1 MAEDQRRRSASFM
14 VGVGLERLRSWVWL
28 WKPLVVR
35 ASLAVGLVLLACSA
49 GIARAQQSPVES
61 VEGPLPET
69 GPKALTNDTIIK
81 LVKAGLS
88 DDLIL
93 QTIAAQ
99 PGQYSTDADS
109 LLKLKD
115 AGVSDKVITGMINKS
130 RRKLTPVPEESAATT
145 TVATETPITLSPVNE
160 IGLYYKDHNGK
171 WIQMDSELV
180 HIESGGFIK
189 STATRGIIK
198 PDQNGR
204 VNGPTSKLTLVPPIE
219 FLIYTPDGADSDE
232 YDLVRFRLHS
242 DRREFR
248 ILTGGI
254 IHSTGGADRD
264 EVPFHPT
271 KIAPR
276 TYEFSVESKVG
287 GGQYGILPPGSG
299 NRTNGG
305 KIYTFGIVVEGPKSA
320 K

>member
-1 MAEDQRRRSASFM
+1 MVRAGFDPFGSWVRWRRSNPSALVCVSLL
-14 VGVGLERLRSWVWL
+14 VTLGL
-28 WKPLVVR
+28 
-35 ASLAVGLVLLACSA
+35 LLA
-49 GIARAQQSPVES
+49 GARGGYAQSSPTES
-61 VEGPLPET
+61 VEGPLPDAS
-69 GPKALTNDTIIK
+69 PKTLTNDTIIK

-99 PGQYSTDADS
+99 PGRYSTDADS
-109 LLKLKD
+109 LVALKD
-115 AGVSDKVITGMINKS
+115 AGVSDKVITGMINKA
-130 RRKLTPVPEESAATT
+130 RRKISPAPQESAATT
-145 TVATETPITLSPVNE
+145 MAATETPITLSPVNE
-160 IGLYYKDHNGK
+160 IGLYYKDHSGK

-219 FLIYTPDGADSDE
+219 FLIYTPDGSESDE

-254 IHSTGGADRD
+254 IHSTGGAERD
-264 EVPFHPT
+264 EVPFHPE
-271 KIAPR
+271 KVASR
-276 TYEFSVESKVG
+276 TYQFTVDAKVG
-287 GGQYGILPPGSG
+287 GGQYGILPPGTG

-305 KIYTFGIVVEGPKSA
+305 KIYTFGIVLEGPKSA

>member
-1 MAEDQRRRSASFM
+1 M
-14 VGVGLERLRSWVWL
+14 
-28 WKPLVVR
+28 
-35 ASLAVGLVLLACSA
+35 LACASPLMALTLLIA
-49 GIARAQQSPVES
+49 GGGGGYAQSPSES
-61 VEGPLPET
+61 VEGPLPVAA
-69 GPKALTNDTIIK
+69 PKALTNETIIK
-81 LVKAGLS
+81 LAKAGLS

-93 QTIAAQ
+93 QTIVSQ

-109 LLKLKD
+109 LLTLKE
-115 AGVSDKVITGMINKS
+115 AGVSDRVITGMINKA
-130 RRKLTPVPEESAATT
+130 RRRLSPMPDSSTAAA
-145 TVATETPITLSPVNE
+145 VSGPITLSPVNE
-160 IGLYYKDHNGK
+160 IGLYYKDRDGK
-171 WIQMDSELV
+171 WIQMESELV

-204 VNGPTSKLTLVPPIE
+204 VNGPTSRLTLQPPIE
-219 FLIYTPDGADSDE
+219 FLIYTPDGSESDE

-254 IHSTGGADRD
+254 IHSKGGADRD
-264 EVPFHPT
+264 EVPFSPT
-271 KIAPR
+271 KVAPR
-276 TYEFSVESKVG
+276 TYQFTVDAKVG
-287 GGQYGILPPGSG
+287 GGQYGILPPGTG

-305 KIYTFGIVVEGPKSA
+305 KIYTFGIVDEGAKST

>member
-1 MAEDQRRRSASFM
+1 LSSRF
-14 VGVGLERLRSWVWL
+14 RLQGSYPAAL
-28 WKPLVVR
+28 VR
-35 ASLAVGLVLLACSA
+35 ASLVALLALLVVGVRSEYA
-49 GIARAQQSPVES
+49 QSPTES
-61 VEGPLPET
+61 VEGPLPES

-99 PGQYSTDADS
+99 PGHYSTDADS
-109 LLKLKD
+109 LLKLKE
-115 AGVSDKVITGMINKS
+115 AGVSDKVITGMVNKG
-130 RRKLTPVPEESAATT
+130 RRKLTPEPDGSVTTSTATGADAASADAS
-145 TVATETPITLSPVNE
+145 PITLSPVNE

-204 VNGPTSKLTLVPPIE
+204 VNGPTSKLTLVPPID

-232 YDLVRFRLHS
+232 YDVVRFRLHS

-264 EVPFHPT
+264 EIPFHPT

-276 TYEFSVESKVG
+276 TYEFKVDSKVG

-305 KIYTFGIVVEGPKSA
+305 KIYTFGIVVEEPKSA

>member
-1 MAEDQRRRSASFM
+1 MA
-14 VGVGLERLRSWVWL
+14 
-28 WKPLVVR
+28 
-35 ASLAVGLVLLACSA
+35 GLVLFAVSA
-49 GIARAQQSPVES
+49 RSANAQQSPVENI
-61 VEGPLPET
+61 EGPLPEA

-109 LLKLKD
+109 LLKLKE
-115 AGVSDKVITGMINKS
+115 AGVSDKVITGMVNKG
-130 RRKLTPVPEESAATT
+130 RRKLTPPEEPATT
-145 TVATETPITLSPVNE
+145 ATATVATETPITLSPVNE
-160 IGLYYKDHNGK
+160 IGAYFKDHNGK

-276 TYEFSVESKVG
+276 TYEFKVDSKVG

-305 KIYTFGIVVEGPKSA
+305 KIYTFGIVVEEPKSA